1 MTIDINIYVCYYEIK
16 EKERMVYMKPA
27 GFILKIDQLGRIV
40 IPKPIRTQYDLN
52 LGDSIEV
59 FNEKEGILMKKY
71 HMSCSLC
78 ANDEKLIKFKDTI
91 ICEDCLNEL
100 KKL

>member
-1 MTIDINIYVCYYEIK
+1 
-16 EKERMVYMKPA
+16 MKPA

-59 FNEKEGILMKKY
+59 FNENDGILLKKY
-71 HMSCSLC
+71 HMSCSFC
-78 ANDEKLIKFKDTI
+78 GNDENLVKFKDTT
-91 ICEDCLNEL
+91 ICENCLNEI
-100 KKL
+100 KNMK